1 MPPSDLCLYV
11 DARFISPYALSA
23 FVAMHE
29 MGLRFEVITVDLQ
42 INAHE
47 ENGYAAASLTRRVPT
62 LIHKG
67 FALSES
73 SAIAEYVN
81 EVFDGPALYPADS
94 RARSRA
100 RQVQAW
106 LRSDLVSIRQERAS
120 EFMFLGLP
128 AAPLSARAQ
137 AEAQRLFFAA
147 QSLLSSDENL
157 FGQWCIADVDLACML
172 NRLILCGDEVP
183 DRLAAYAT
191 RQWQRPSVQL
201 WMERV
206 RRPD

>member
-1 MPPSDLCLYV
+1 MQPDELCLFV

-29 MGLRFEVITVDLQ
+29 KGLRFEVRTVDLLVNEQ
-42 INAHE
+42 QGS
-47 ENGYAAASLTRRVPT
+47 GYVASSLTRRVPT

-81 EVFDGPALYPADS
+81 EVFEGPPLYPTDS

-106 LRSDLVSIRQERAS
+106 LRSDLEAIRKERAS
-120 EFMFLGLP
+120 EFMFFGLP
-128 AAPLSARAQ
+128 VAPLSARAQ
-137 AEAQRLFFAA
+137 AEAERLFFAA
-147 QSLLSSDENL
+147 QSLLSTEAHL
-157 FGQWCIADVDLACML
+157 FGAWCIADVDLACML
-172 NRLILCGDEVP
+172 NRLILCGDVVP
-183 DRLAAYAT
+183 DRLATYAA
-191 RQWQRPSVQL
+191 RQWDRPSVQL
-201 WMERV
+201 WLERV
-206 RRPD
+206 RRPA

>member
-1 MPPSDLCLYV
+1 MPSTPLCLYV

-23 FVAMHE
+23 FVALQEKGMS
-29 MGLRFEVITVDLQ
+29 FELQTIDLTA
-42 INAHE
+42 NAHQDTD
-47 ENGYAAASLTRRVPT
+47 YAATSLTRRVPT
-62 LIHKG
+62 LIHDR

-73 SAIAEYVN
+73 SAIAEYVD
-81 EVFDGPALYPADS
+81 EVFEGPPLYPTDS

-106 LRSDLVSIRQERAS
+106 LRSDLMAIREERSA
-120 EFMFLGLP
+120 EFMFFGRP
-128 AAPLSARAQ
+128 VAPLSAEAQ
-137 AEAQRLFFAA
+137 AEAERLFFAA

-183 DRLAAYAT
+183 DRLAAYAA
-191 RQWQRPSVQL
+191 RQWRRPSVQL
-201 WMERV
+201 WLDRV
-206 RRPD
+206 PRPA

>member
-1 MPPSDLCLYV
+1 MTPSDLCLYV

-29 MGLRFEVITVDLQ
+29 KGLRFELRTVDLQ

-47 ENGYAAASLTRRVPT
+47 ETGYVATSLTRRVPT
-62 LIHKG
+62 LVHKG

-106 LRSDLVSIRQERAS
+106 LRSDLEFIRQERAAV
-120 EFMFLGLP
+120 FMFHGLP
-128 AAPLSARAQ
+128 VAPLSALARA
-137 AEAQRLFFAA
+137 ETERLFFAA
-147 QSLLSSDENL
+147 QSLLSTDEYL
-157 FGQWCIADVDLACML
+157 FGAWCIADVDLACML
-172 NRLILCGDEVP
+172 NRLILCGDAVP
-183 DRLAAYAT
+183 DRLAAYAAL
-191 RQWQRPSVQL
+191 QWQRPSVQL
-201 WMERV
+201 WLERV
-206 RRPD
+206 RRPA